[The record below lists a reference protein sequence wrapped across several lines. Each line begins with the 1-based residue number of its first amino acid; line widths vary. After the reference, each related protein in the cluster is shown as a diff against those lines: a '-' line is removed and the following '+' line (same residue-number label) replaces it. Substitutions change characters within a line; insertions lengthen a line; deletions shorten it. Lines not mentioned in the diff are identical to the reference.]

1 MKKIKLTNVINPLYI
16 FSPFL
21 VVTSKLTSNS
31 FCYSFLISFA
41 LRQKTFETHYHVHL
55 SLFRQDYNF
64 QKIAFGVKRKV
75 KDLIY
80 ST

>member
-1 MKKIKLTNVINPLYI
+1 MKKIKLANVINPLYI

-21 VVTSKLTSNS
+21 VVTSKLLQLLT
-31 FCYSFLISFA
+31 SFA
-41 LRQKTFETHYHVHL
+41 LRQKTFETHYHVHI

-75 KDLIY
+75 KNLIY